1 MGVEETKT
9 LEITHLKV
17 HFSRNNLKYCISMR
31 VASLENLERNV

>member
-17 HFSRNNLKYCISMR
+17 HFSRSILKYCMKYACSKPR
-31 VASLENLERNV
+31 KS